1 MHVSGALSPSTSLPS
16 LPSSSTLRSATAS
29 CLSFP
34 PSAVCLTWG
43 NLVRSACAPPS
54 CTVCNRPPERKPLLL
69 RKSFILPSLRG
80 QSLALQVSSSWRL
93 VSYILSSFL
102 VVHKEGW
109 QVLHYNTIVLV
120 GRVSLWYFLSIS
132 LLLGIRRYSILIL
145 YFPCPHPGIR
155 HHPNKIWFLFIREW
169 YLETKVCLLPL
180 RHHFFHAPSPNREV
194 ENYTNTH
201 LKKKRVRLINSNEL
215 LF

>member
-16 LPSSSTLRSATAS
+16 LPSSSTLRSAIAS

-120 GRVSLWYFLSIS
+120 GSTNITVIFFEHLPTFGHKKIFHSHFVLSL
-132 LLLGIRRYSILIL
+132 
-145 YFPCPHPGIR
+145 
-155 HHPNKIWFLFIREW
+155 
-169 YLETKVCLLPL
+169 
-180 RHHFFHAPSPNREV
+180 PSSWNQTSPQ
-194 ENYTNTH
+194 
-201 LKKKRVRLINSNEL
+201 
-215 LF
+215 